1 VLTLTDHAQDAV
13 RALTPQAPESA
24 GLRIAPANQGFELS
38 LVTEPMPG
46 DALIDDGG
54 VRVFVEPQTA
64 QLLDEQTLDAQLEGG
79 EVNFFLASP
88 DAMPAPGGDD
98 DETQARHVASR
109 AELLPEE
116 RAAGS
121 DDPQAQAKVILEES
135 EEHTEHPD
143 LDAARRRGASRRA
156 RTEQAPRP
164 FGSGSYRSMFTN
176 RHPPTTA
183 LTPPQ
188 GGEMDRQPWGHSVGA
203 ITRPDQRNPTNRKA
217 DS

>member
-1 VLTLTDHAQDAV
+1 MLTLTDHAQDAV

-24 GLRIAPANQGFELS
+24 GLRIAPGNQGFELS
-38 LVTEPMPG
+38 LVTEPVPG

-64 QLLDEQTLDAQLEGG
+64 QLLDEQTLDAQLDEGG

-98 DETQARHVASR
+98 DGTQARHVASR

-135 EEHTEHPD
+135 EERTEHPEP
-143 LDAARRRGASRRA
+143 GASSPSSR
-156 RTEQAPRP
+156 EAPR
-164 FGSGSYRSMFTN
+164 
-176 RHPPTTA
+176 
-183 LTPPQ
+183 
-188 GGEMDRQPWGHSVGA
+188 ED
-203 ITRPDQRNPTNRKA
+203 
-217 DS
+217 

>member
-1 VLTLTDHAQDAV
+1 MLTLTDHAQDAV

-24 GLRIAPANQGFELS
+24 GLRIAPGNQGFELS
-38 LVTEPMPG
+38 LVTEPVPG

-54 VRVFVEPQTA
+54 VRVFVEPQAA
-64 QLLDEQTLDAQLEGG
+64 QLLDEQTLDAQLDEGG

-135 EEHTEHPD
+135 EE
-143 LDAARRRGASRRA
+143 
-156 RTEQAPRP
+156 RTEQPEPGASSPSSREAPR
-164 FGSGSYRSMFTN
+164 
-176 RHPPTTA
+176 
-183 LTPPQ
+183 
-188 GGEMDRQPWGHSVGA
+188 ED
-203 ITRPDQRNPTNRKA
+203 
-217 DS
+217 